1 METEDATFLSR
12 VTPKTQAR
20 RASGISEAIAHGAGS
35 IEYDIDPIVHGGSKL
50 TEAIETRAK
59 ALYDTL
65 HGVRLKPNKRTAYED
80 AFEHHEGPMLFLAS
94 MRQKVVLLGKW
105 LKAPG
110 ELAAAVVAFPALL
123 CLKRNECR
131 ESLQY
136 LKSDA
141 GLSHRQMKHCLISHP
156 EVLGYAHKMK
166 ARPDAEMRTEQPG
179 DGRRCVRA
187 CVGISAH
194 LVDE

>member
-1 METEDATFLSR
+1 MA
-12 VTPKTQAR
+12 AA
-20 RASGISEAIAHGAGS
+20 RASRAMGQEAVAYLLRNG
-35 IEYDIDPIVHGGSKL
+35 V
-50 TEAIETRAK
+50 TEAAVAAAFSLCGDKDACQSLPTQRQVASVAAFLRAECGLADADVAK
-59 ALYDTL
+59 ALNRSPRVL
-65 HGVRLKPNKRTAYED
+65 LLE
-80 AFEHHEGPMLFLAS
+80 LAS

-194 LVDE
+194 LEDE